1 MALLTKAKRKRIMK
15 KIVLIFYSILFH
27 LLTTKKNVI
36 LFESSN
42 GTNYTGNPKY
52 IYEYLL
58 KNHNDEF
65 KFVWSLTDKSI
76 EILGNPIKVKK
87 NRLMYFYYTI
97 ISGFWI
103 FDSRHPKHLLK
114 KEKCKYIQTWHGTP
128 LKKLGLDMD
137 YLNMGGNTNIERYK
151 KNFKDNSS
159 KWDYLISQNH
169 FSSKIFKRAFD
180 FKGTVLEIGYPR
192 NDLLIHQ
199 KDNIKLIEKIKE
211 SFNIPLDKKVILYAP
226 TWRDNDFY
234 RKGKYK
240 FSTEMDFEAMER
252 ELSDEYV
259 LIAKQHYLVSEK
271 SKYNAY
277 SGVIR
282 MFDSK
287 SEIQDLYLISDI
299 LITDYSSV
307 MFDYS
312 ILKRPMIFYT
322 YDLEAYKDNIRDFYF
337 DINEEAPGLIIRE
350 NKELIK
356 VLKDFDENKYLKSFE
371 EKYKKFNEKY
381 NQYDDGNAS
390 KKIYDL
396 IKNSEK
402 KASKK

>member
-1 MALLTKAKRKRIMK
+1 MLLLKKAKIKKIMK

-27 LLTTKKNVI
+27 LLTTKKNII

-42 GTNYTGNPKY
+42 GRNYTGNPKY

-58 KNHNDEF
+58 KNHSAEF
-65 KFVWSLTDKSI
+65 KFVWSLEDTNI
-76 EILGNPIKVKK
+76 NIPGNPKKVKK
-87 NRLMYFYYTI
+87 NRILYLYYSI

-103 FDSRHPKHLLK
+103 FDSRHPKYLLK

-128 LKKLGLDMD
+128 LKKLGLDMN

-151 KNFKDNSS
+151 KNFKNNSS
-159 KWDYLISQNH
+159 KWDYLLSQNH
-169 FSSKIFKRAFD
+169 FSSEIFKKAFY
-180 FKGTVLEIGYPR
+180 FKGTILEVGYPR
-192 NDLLIHQ
+192 NDLLFNQ
-199 KDNIKLIEKIKE
+199 KDNSKLIEEIKK

-226 TWRDNDFY
+226 TWRDNEFY
-234 RKGKYK
+234 IKGKYK
-240 FSTEMDFEAMER
+240 FSSEMDFKAMEK

-259 LIAKQHYLVSEK
+259 LIVKQHYLVSEK
-271 SKYNAY
+271 SQYNAY
-277 SGVIR
+277 TGIIR

-312 ILKRPMIFYT
+312 ILKRPMIFYA
-322 YDLEAYKDNIRDFYF
+322 YDLEVYKDNIRDFYF
-337 DINEEAPGLIIRE
+337 DIYEEVPGLIIKDNE
-350 NKELIK
+350 ELIK
-356 VLKDFDENKYLKSFE
+356 VLKCFDKDSYLESFE
-371 EKYKKFNEKY
+371 EKYNKFNKKY
-381 NQYDDGNAS
+381 HQYDNGNAS

-396 IKNSEK
+396 IIECEK
-402 KASKK
+402 KN